1 VNERTSLSERI
12 QTALQLDRAVRL
24 VWKSAPR
31 WTLISLFLVLVQ
43 GMLPLVGLYL
53 MKRIV
58 DAVAAGLAAPDR
70 ASVFPQVARWVLL
83 AGTVALL
90 SALFRSLAELASQAQ
105 SLVVTDAISD
115 ILHAQSIAVDLE
127 YYEDPRYY
135 DTLHRAQREAPF
147 RPTRIVNGLVQ
158 VGQSGLS
165 LLGIAAIL
173 FSFSWVIGFVLV
185 AAALPGAIVRLLYAR
200 RLYGFEQKQTEI
212 ERRAWYYHW
221 VMTNAAHAKEVRL
234 FGLGSLFRDRFRG
247 LREQLREG
255 RLALVRRRSLAD
267 LLAQTIAT
275 SAIFGSF
282 ALICYQAIAGAITLG
297 SVVMYYQGFQLGVG
311 YLQGILRALAGLYED
326 NLFLSNF
333 YEFLELAPKI
343 RRVSRPRAVPQQLHQ
358 GIAFQGVS
366 FAYPSNPNVVLKDI
380 DLTLA
385 PGEVIAL
392 VGENGSGKTTLI
404 KLLCRLYDPSAGT
417 ISLDGIDLRE
427 LDPVCWRREIS
438 VIFQDYV
445 HYHLSAWEN
454 IWLGNVE
461 LEPDRDLIV
470 QAAQLSGADAMIRR
484 LPQGYD
490 TMLGHEFRTGQEISI
505 GEWQKVALARAFL
518 RGARIVVLDEPTS
531 SLDPLAEAALF
542 ERFRE
547 LIKGR
552 SGILISHRFSTVRMA
567 DTIYVLEGGRVT
579 ESGSHDELVRRG
591 GTYSRLYA
599 LQARQYR

>member
-1 VNERTSLSERI
+1 M
-12 QTALQLDRAVRL
+12 RL
-24 VWKSAPR
+24 VWRSAPH
-31 WTLISLFLVLVQ
+31 WTLVNLVLVLVQ
-43 GMLPLVGLYL
+43 GVLPLLALYL

-58 DAVAAGLAAPDR
+58 DAVAVGISTPNS
-70 ASVFPQVARWVLL
+70 ASGFQQVAVWILL
-83 AGTVALL
+83 AGAVALFT
-90 SALFRSLAELASQAQ
+90 AVFRSLAELSGQAQ

-135 DTLHRAQREAPF
+135 DTLHRAQQEAPY
-147 RPTRIVNGLVQ
+147 RPTSIINGLVQ
-158 VGQSGLS
+158 LGQSGLS

-173 FSFSWVIGFVLV
+173 FSFHWWIGFVLV

-200 RLYGFEQKQTEI
+200 RLYGFEQRQTEV

-221 VMTNAAHAKEVRL
+221 MMTRAGHAKELRL
-234 FGLGSLFRDRFRG
+234 FGLGALFRERYRS

-255 RLALVRRRSLAD
+255 RLNLASRRSLAD
-267 LLAQTIAT
+267 LLAQAIAT
-275 SAIFGSF
+275 LAIFGTF
-282 ALICYQAIAGAITLG
+282 AFICYRAISGAITLG
-297 SVVMYYQGFQLGVG
+297 DVVMYYQGFQLGVSH
-311 YLQGILRALAGLYED
+311 LQGILRALAGLYED

-333 YEFLELAPKI
+333 YQFLDLAPKI
-343 RRVSRPRAVPQQLHQ
+343 RVAARPRAIPQQVQQ
-358 GIAFQGVS
+358 GLTFRGVH
-366 FAYPSNPNVVLKDI
+366 FAYPSNPQAVLVHI

-392 VGENGSGKTTLI
+392 VGENGAGKTTLI

-427 LDPVCWRREIS
+427 FDPICWRREIS
-438 VIFQDYV
+438 VMFQDYV

-461 LEPDRDLIV
+461 LEPDRELIV
-470 QAAQLSGADAMIRR
+470 QAARRSGADAMIRR

-490 TMLGHEFRTGQEISI
+490 TMLGHQFRAGQDISI

-518 RGARIVVLDEPTS
+518 RDARIVVLDEPTS

-547 LIKGR
+547 LIEGR

-567 DTIYVLEGGRVT
+567 DTIYVLEGGQIT
-579 ESGSHDELVRRG
+579 ESGSHHELVRRG
-591 GTYSRLYA
+591 GTYARLYRA
-599 LQARQYR
+599 QAQQYT

>member
-1 VNERTSLSERI
+1 LR
-12 QTALQLDRAVRL
+12 LDRAVRL
-24 VWKSAPR
+24 VWNSAPR
-31 WTLISLFLVLVQ
+31 WTLVNLVLVLVQ
-43 GMLPLVGLYL
+43 GVLPLVGLYL

-58 DAVAAGLAAPDR
+58 DAVAVGLSAPNR
-70 ASVFPQVARWVLL
+70 ASAFQQVAVWILL
-83 AGTVALL
+83 AGAVALL
-90 SALFRSLAELASQAQ
+90 TAVFRSLAELAGQAQ

-147 RPTRIVNGLVQ
+147 RPTRIINGLVQ
-158 VGQSGLS
+158 LGQSGLS

-173 FSFSWVIGFVLV
+173 FSFSWWIGFVLV
-185 AAALPGAIVRLLYAR
+185 AAALPGAIVRLLHAR
-200 RLYGFEQKQTEI
+200 RLYGFEQTQTEV

-221 VMTNAAHAKEVRL
+221 MMTGAGHAKELRL
-234 FGLGSLFRDRFRG
+234 FGLGALFRDRYRS

-255 RLALVRRRSLAD
+255 RLTLGRHRSLAD
-267 LLAQTIAT
+267 LLAQAIAT
-275 SAIFGSF
+275 SAIFGTF
-282 ALICYQAIAGAITLG
+282 AFISYRAISGAITLG
-297 SVVMYYQGFQLGVG
+297 DLVMYYQGFQLGVG

-326 NLFLSNF
+326 NLFLTNF
-333 YEFLELAPKI
+333 YQFLDLSPKI
-343 RRVSRPRAVPQQLHQ
+343 RAVARPRTVPQHVQH
-358 GIAFQGVS
+358 GIAFQGVR
-366 FAYPSNPNVVLKDI
+366 FAYPNNPQMVLKQI

-392 VGENGSGKTTLI
+392 VGENGAGKTTLI
-404 KLLCRLYDPSAGT
+404 KLLCRLYDPAAGT
-417 ISLDGIDLRE
+417 ISVDGIDLRE
-427 LDPVCWRREIS
+427 FDPICWRREIS

-461 LEPDRDLIV
+461 LEPDRERII
-470 QAAQLSGADAMIRR
+470 QAARRSGADAMIRR

-490 TMLGHEFRTGQEISI
+490 TMLGHQFRAGQEIST

-518 RGARIVVLDEPTS
+518 RDARVVVLDEPTS

-542 ERFRE
+542 EKFRE

-552 SGILISHRFSTVRMA
+552 SGILISHRFSTVKMA
-567 DTIYVLEGGRVT
+567 DIIYVLESGQIT
-579 ESGSHDELVRRG
+579 ERGSHEELVQHG
-591 GTYSRLYA
+591 GTYARLYRA
-599 LQARQYR
+599 QAQQYT